1 MRLLAIL
8 FSVLVMAA
16 LAAPAAADP
25 PPPEPTG
32 WSYAGAR
39 LVWRAPEPLPV
50 GDAVVEFWEGARR
63 LGVPKPTADHQ
74 TFTLDGARVTD
85 PAQLAVRAGGRRVDV
100 LERRPPLRSP
110 LPPMPAPQPANAV
123 DPGQP

>member
-1 MRLLAIL
+1 MRLLTIL
-8 FSVLVMAA
+8 LSVLVMAA
-16 LAAPAAADP
+16 LATPVAAADP
-25 PPPEPTG
+25 PPPEPEPTG

-50 GDAVVEFWEGARR
+50 GDAVVEFWQGDRR
-63 LGVPKPTADHQ
+63 LGVPRPSADHG

-100 LERRPPLRSP
+100 
-110 LPPMPAPQPANAV
+110 V
-123 DPGQP
+123 